1 MRNGCRSYDAIPLP
15 KIFSAGG
22 SGDFADGRRSDGR
35 YIGDLRCGDFSFSP
49 LPVGLRIYADT
60 LSFLRL
66 PFFEAKALSI
76 SISKSDNT
84 FM

>member
-1 MRNGCRSYDAIPLP
+1 MRNGRSVIRRDPPAEN
-15 KIFSAGG
+15 FSAGG

-35 YIGDLRCGDFSFSP
+35 DIGDLRRGDSSFRP